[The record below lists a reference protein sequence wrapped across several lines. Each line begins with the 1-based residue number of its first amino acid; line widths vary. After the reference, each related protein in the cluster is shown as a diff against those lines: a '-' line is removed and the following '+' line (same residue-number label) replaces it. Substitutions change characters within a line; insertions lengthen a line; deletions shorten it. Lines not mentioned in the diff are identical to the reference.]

1 MNSVVSLAQQ
11 KPACMGLPMV
21 EAYLFTERDKRTI
34 PHIAAKTGYLEN
46 EVRRFL
52 VRLEEQYE
60 SPESGLE
67 LRWVGESVEIV
78 PKHKY
83 IQTLYSSK
91 EDSYQRSNNLI
102 NAFLQAKQ
110 LAATT
115 EKGYR
120 SFLLRFASG
129 LDVAIDDVDTQ
140 TIRAFLSE
148 ERRRGNSTNS
158 IVTKIH
164 KLNSL
169 YNWLTLEEY
178 IYKNPMNRVEKPQE
192 TKAPPK
198 YLTYE
203 ELELL
208 RESANGITKVIFETL
223 YSTGLRVSE
232 LVDLDRQDIDF
243 IEKTVWVRDGKGG
256 KSRQSKL
263 STRAAMI
270 LKQYLSS
277 RTDNEPWVFRSNYKR
292 RMSTHSV
299 GRYLRL
305 LGERAGIRR
314 KLTPHMLRHT
324 FATHL
329 LDSGT
334 PIDLVQYLLGH
345 ESVKTTQVYAQ
356 TNPKNVEHF
365 YGRVFP

>member
-1 MNSVVSLAQQ
+1 MNSVVALSQG
-11 KPACMGLPMV
+11 PIGVPVV
-21 EAYLFTERDKRTI
+21 EAYLFAERDKRTI
-34 PHIAAKTGYLEN
+34 PHISAKTGHTES

-52 VRLEEQYE
+52 VKLEERYE

-67 LRWVGESVEIV
+67 LRWVGESVEIL

-83 IQTLYSSK
+83 VQTLYA
-91 EDSYQRSNNLI
+91 DADHAHQRSEKI
-102 NAFLQAKQ
+102 IDEFLQAKQ
-110 LAATT
+110 LARSTAK
-115 EKGYR
+115 EYR
-120 SFLLRFASG
+120 GFLMRFSST
-129 LDVAIDDVDTQ
+129 LDVCVDSADTQ
-140 TIRAFLSE
+140 TIRAFLDA
-148 ERRRGNSTNS
+148 ERKRGNSTNS
-158 IVTKIH
+158 LVTKIH
-164 KLNSL
+164 KLNSFYGWML
-169 YNWLTLEEY
+169 KEEHVL
-178 IYKNPMNRVEKPQE
+178 KNPMNRVDKPQE

-208 RESANGITKVIFETL
+208 REAADGITKVIFEVL

-232 LVDLDRQDIDF
+232 LVDLDRQDVDF
-243 IEKTVWVRDGKGG
+243 IEKTVWVKDGKGG
-256 KSRQSKL
+256 KARQSKL

-270 LKQYLSS
+270 LKQHLAS
-277 RTDNEPWVFRSNYKR
+277 RKDDEPWVFRSNFKQ

-299 GRYLRL
+299 GRYLKL

-314 KLTPHMLRHT
+314 RLTPHMLRHT

-329 LDSGT
+329 LDGGT

-345 ESVKTTQVYAQ
+345 ESVKTTQVYAH

>member
-1 MNSVVSLAQQ
+1 VNSVVSLSQGSVGV
-11 KPACMGLPMV
+11 PII
-21 EAYLFTERDKRTI
+21 EAYLFAERDKRTI
-34 PHIAAKTGYLEN
+34 PHISAKTGHSES

-52 VRLEEQYE
+52 VKLEEQYE

-67 LRWVGESVEIV
+67 LRWVGDSVEIL

-83 IQTLYSSK
+83 VQILYSSQ
-91 EDSYQRSNNLI
+91 EDAHQRSGKLI
-102 NAFLQAKQ
+102 DSFLQAKQ
-110 LAATT
+110 LAETT
-115 EKGYR
+115 AKGYR
-120 SFLLRFASG
+120 GFLMRFAST
-129 LDVAIDDVDTQ
+129 LDVSVDNADTQ
-140 TIRAFLSE
+140 AIRAFLDD
-148 ERRRGNSTNS
+148 ERKRGNSTNS

-164 KLNSL
+164 KLNSF
-169 YNWLTLEEY
+169 YGWLLQEEH
-178 IYKNPMNRVEKPQE
+178 ILKNPMNRVEKPQE

-208 RESANGITKVIFETL
+208 RESADGITKVIFEVL

-256 KSRQSKL
+256 KARQSKL

-270 LKQYLSS
+270 LKQHLAS
-277 RTDNEPWVFRSNYKR
+277 RVDNEPWVFRSNYKQ

-299 GRYLRL
+299 GRYLKL
-305 LGERAGIRR
+305 LGEKAGIRR
-314 KLTPHMLRHT
+314 RLTPHMLRHT

-329 LDSGT
+329 LDAGM
-334 PIDLVQYLLGH
+334 PIDLVQYMLGH
-345 ESVKTTQVYAQ
+345 SSVKTTQVYAQ

>member
-1 MNSVVSLAQQ
+1 MNSVVSLVQGSI
-11 KPACMGLPMV
+11 GLPIV
-21 EAYLFTERDKRTI
+21 EAYLFAERDKRTI
-34 PHIAAKTGYLEN
+34 SHIAAKTGHTES

-52 VRLEEQYE
+52 VKLEERYE

-67 LRWVGESVEIV
+67 LRWIGDTVEIA

-83 IQTLYSSK
+83 VQSLYAGSEHAHKKS
-91 EDSYQRSNNLI
+91 EELI

-110 LAATT
+110 LADSTA
-115 EKGYR
+115 KGYR
-120 SFLLRFASG
+120 GFLMRFAST
-129 LDVAIDDVDTQ
+129 LDVSVDNADTQ
-140 TIRAFLSE
+140 AIRAFLDD
-148 ERRRGNSTNS
+148 ERKRGNSTNS

-164 KLNSL
+164 RLNSF
-169 YNWLTLEEY
+169 YGWLLQEEY
-178 IYKNPMNRVEKPQE
+178 ILKNPMNRVEKPQE

-208 RESANGITKVIFETL
+208 RETAEGVTKVIFEVL
-223 YSTGLRVSE
+223 YATGLRVSE

-243 IEKTVWVRDGKGG
+243 IEKTVWVKDGKGG
-256 KSRQSKL
+256 KARKSKL

-270 LKQYLSS
+270 LKQHLAT
-277 RTDNEPWVFRSNYKR
+277 RADDEPWVFRSNFKQ

-299 GRYLRL
+299 GRYLRI
-305 LGERAGIRR
+305 LGEKAGLRR
-314 KLTPHMLRHT
+314 RLTPHMLRHT

-329 LDSGT
+329 LDGGT

>member
-1 MNSVVSLAQQ
+1 VNSVVSLSQGSVGV
-11 KPACMGLPMV
+11 PII
-21 EAYLFTERDKRTI
+21 EAYLFAERDKRTI
-34 PHIAAKTGYLEN
+34 SHIAAKTGHTES

-52 VRLEEQYE
+52 VKLEERYE

-67 LRWVGESVEIV
+67 LRWIGDTVEIA

-83 IQTLYSSK
+83 AQSLYAGSEHAHKKS
-91 EDSYQRSNNLI
+91 EELI
-102 NAFLQAKQ
+102 SAFLQAKQ
-110 LAATT
+110 LADSTA
-115 EKGYR
+115 KGYR
-120 SFLLRFASG
+120 GFLMRFAST
-129 LDVAIDDVDTQ
+129 LDVSVDNADTQ
-140 TIRAFLSE
+140 AIRAFLDD
-148 ERRRGNSTNS
+148 ERKRGNSTNS

-164 KLNSL
+164 KLNSF
-169 YNWLTLEEY
+169 YGWLLQEEY
-178 IYKNPMNRVEKPQE
+178 ILKNPMNRVEKPQE

-208 RESANGITKVIFETL
+208 REAADGITKVIFEVL

-256 KSRQSKL
+256 KARQSKL

-270 LKQYLSS
+270 LKQHLAS
-277 RTDNEPWVFRSNYKR
+277 RVDNEPWVFRSNYKR

-299 GRYLRL
+299 GRYLKL
-305 LGERAGIRR
+305 LGEKAGIRR
-314 KLTPHMLRHT
+314 RLTPHMLRHT

-329 LDSGT
+329 LDAGM
-334 PIDLVQYLLGH
+334 PIDLVQYMLGH
-345 ESVKTTQVYAQ
+345 SSVKTTQVYAQ